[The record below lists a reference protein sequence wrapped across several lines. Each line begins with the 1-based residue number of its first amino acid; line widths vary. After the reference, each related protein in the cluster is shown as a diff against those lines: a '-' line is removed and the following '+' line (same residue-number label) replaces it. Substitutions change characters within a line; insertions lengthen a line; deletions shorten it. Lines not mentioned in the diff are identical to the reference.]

1 MHAQI
6 CECLICVTVFIPA
19 EICIVCIPGSS
30 VPLSLRRGL
39 LLLTYEIDVEGT
51 RTEK

>member
-1 MHAQI
+1 MPKYVSALFVSL
-6 CECLICVTVFIPA
+6 CLSLQKLYV
-19 EICIVCIPGSS
+19 PGSS

-51 RTEK
+51 RTEKW